1 MKNATL
7 VLVRPDPKRPDLNH
21 PGDAAV
27 AARLAASPPC
37 WVLLVGASQPRSGK
51 DAAERPERHRDVR
64 RDAMRRALGLDEI
77 AKDGLSVFAPLELA
91 GGTDADTLAKELAH
105 YLADVG
111 LRMPLKQSSHL
122 DVWLPA
128 DLDPALLAAVVEAVS
143 VYPRTDLWLGDR
155 KLASS
160 LRWEARRDLFRS
172 PSPEATT
179 DLTGSA
185 PAIEKVRQTV
195 ARYADKPFPVL
206 IIGETGTGKE
216 VVANMLH
223 EQSGRQGRF
232 MAQNAAQLPKEL
244 ADSLLFGHRK
254 GAFTGAD
261 SDRLGRIREAN
272 GGTFF
277 LDEVFNLAPAVQGKL
292 LRALN
297 RIDEGILLVEPVGST
312 VPPAVV
318 HARLI
323 VSALADPRTDHEN
336 TGTNPMRTDLFYRV
350 SAGIIRLPPLRQTL
364 EDLPR
369 LCRKLLRGIAPN
381 TRVTDDGIA
390 ALRDHDWP
398 GNIRELRL
406 ILLRALMDSPPAVE
420 ELGADA
426 LRAALDTNRLPP
438 GARSLRLPC
447 DLDLELKRIEV
458 ATLRAAMRETGHVQ
472 AQAGRRIGMD
482 PKNARN
488 FGRRLDMAERQL
500 RELGGPDAE

>member
-7 VLVRPDPKRPDLNH
+7 VLVRPHPDRGDLNH
-21 PGDAAV
+21 PEDAAM
-27 AARLAASPPC
+27 ATRLIASPPC
-37 WVLLVGASQPRSGK
+37 WVLLIGQSQRRAGK
-51 DAAERPERHRDVR
+51 DAAETRERHRVAR
-64 RDAMRRALGLDEI
+64 RDAMRRALGLDDI
-77 AKDGLSVFAPLELA
+77 AKDGLSVFAPVEVA
-91 GGTDADTLAKELAH
+91 GEDDPDTLARELAR

-122 DVWLPA
+122 DVRLPS

-143 VYPRTDLWLGDR
+143 VYPRTDVWLGER
-155 KLASS
+155 KLTSS
-160 LRWEARRDLFRS
+160 LRWEVRRDLFRS

-185 PAIEKVRQTV
+185 PAIEKVRQKV
-195 ARYADKPFPVL
+195 LRYADKPFPVL

-216 VVANMLH
+216 VVATMLH

-232 MAQNAAQLPKEL
+232 MAQNAAQLPQEL

-261 SDRLGRIREAN
+261 TDRPGRIREAG

-297 RIDEGILLVEPVGST
+297 RVDEGIVLVEPVGST
-312 VPPAVV
+312 QPPDAI
-318 HARLI
+318 HARLV

-336 TGTNPMRTDLFYRV
+336 TGTTAMRTDLFYRV

-364 EDLPR
+364 DDLPE
-369 LCRKLLRGIAPN
+369 LCRALLRRLDHN
-381 TRVTDDGIA
+381 VRVTEDGIA
-390 ALRDHDWP
+390 VLRDHDWP

-406 ILLRALMDSPPAVE
+406 ILLRALMDAPSKSE
-420 ELGADA
+420 ELGPDA
-426 LRAALDTNRLPP
+426 LRAALDTNKLPP

-447 DLDLELKRIEV
+447 NLALELSRIEV
-458 ATLRAAMRETGHVQ
+458 ATMRAALRESGHNQ
-472 AQAGRRIGMD
+472 AKAGRRIGMA

-488 FGRRLDMAERQL
+488 FGARLETAELQL
-500 RELGGPDAE
+500 RDMGGPDAD